1 MPLANAPPSPSASE
15 QLRIIER
22 ARDIGREYT
31 SSLPNFIAR
40 QTTRRQYLAKGA
52 KTWKATDT
60 LIIDVAFVDGK
71 ERWTPLTVNG
81 KPTNKTKEQ
90 LDGLKMG
97 GEFGGTLISVFN
109 PKSEAKFEWERWAT
123 LRGRTVHVVSYRV
136 ERERSEMRF
145 RLTTDNRKFYE
156 GTRAFSGLIYIDR
169 DSYQVMRFTHVS
181 DSLPTDWPAASAAG
195 EVDYDFV
202 KIGDAPFP
210 MPLHAESR
218 LAFRDGVQFRSV
230 TDFSNYQRFS
240 SETTIR
246 IVR

>member
-1 MPLANAPPSPSASE
+1 MPLANALPSASE
-15 QLRIIER
+15 QLQIIEKTR
-22 ARDIGREYT
+22 NIGREYT

-40 QTTRRQYLAKGA
+40 QTTRRQYLPKGA

-60 LIIDVAFVDGK
+60 LIIDVAFVDGN
-71 ERWTPLTVNG
+71 EQWTPLTVNG

-97 GEFGGTLISVFN
+97 GQFGGTLTLVFN
-109 PKSEAKFEWERWAT
+109 PKSEAKFKWERWAN

-136 ERERSEMRF
+136 EKERSEMGF
-145 RLTTDNRKFYE
+145 KLTTDNRKFYE
-156 GTRAFSGLIYIDR
+156 GKTAFSGLIYIDR
-169 DSYQVMRFTHVS
+169 DSYQVMRSTHVT
-181 DSLPTDWPAASAAG
+181 DSLPADWLNAAG

-202 KIGDAPFP
+202 KIGDAQFP

-218 LAFRDGVQFRSV
+218 LTFRDGVQLRSV
-230 TDFSNYQRFS
+230 TDFSNYHRFS

-246 IVR
+246 IVP